1 MGKYG
6 EEGGDEK
13 KVTALYRQEWGICV
27 GLEKSWNTLVQP
39 KLNSNSQPSFHVPAQ
54 CQKRGVMEIKYT
66 KIVHI
71 LDVVID
77 AQPQTK
83 LVHILENTLK

>member
-1 MGKYG
+1 
-6 EEGGDEK
+6 
-13 KVTALYRQEWGICV
+13 
-27 GLEKSWNTLVQP
+27 
-39 KLNSNSQPSFHVPAQ
+39 
-54 CQKRGVMEIKYT
+54 MEIKYT

>member
-39 KLNSNSQPSFHVPAQ
+39 KLN
-54 CQKRGVMEIKYT
+54 
-66 KIVHI
+66 
-71 LDVVID
+71 
-77 AQPQTK
+77 
-83 LVHILENTLK
+83 